1 MKSQRHFHSPLLMLG
16 IVALVFGMWA
26 GLIRIGWYL
35 PPAPVSFALLHGP
48 LMIAGGLGTL
58 ISLERTAVFNSRWGY
73 LAPLLTLT
81 GACGLIF
88 NAPWNL
94 GPIFIL
100 AGSVVL
106 VTLFSDMFQNR
117 ASLATTTMALGAL
130 AWLIGNGLWLTG
142 QPIFTFVLWWAG
154 FLALII
160 TGQRIEYG
168 QLNCSS
174 HRSESAFLTTASIF
188 LIGLIMCVV
197 VYDLGVRIVGF
208 GMVGVAC
215 WLLFQECAWRNA
227 SQSNF
232 ARFIAA
238 CLLPGYLWLIVSGV
252 AGMLFGSVPG
262 GKLYD
267 AWLHAL
273 FVGFVFSMIF
283 AHTPLILSQTF
294 GIKTRFSRSFYIHL
308 ILLQVSLLIRI
319 GADLMGWQT
328 MREWGGML
336 NAIALMLFL
345 INTIW
350 FGRRAIPAPKQQV
363 SRGTTSSVR

>member
-1 MKSQRHFHSPLLMLG
+1 MKSRRHLHGPLLMLG
-16 IVALVFGMWA
+16 IVALILGMWA

-58 ISLERTAVFNSRWGY
+58 ISLERTAVAHSRWGY
-73 LAPLLTLT
+73 LAPLLTLA
-81 GACGLIF
+81 GAFCLLF

-94 GPIFIL
+94 GPLLIS
-100 AGSVVL
+100 AGSLVL
-106 VTLFSDMFQNR
+106 VALFSDMFQNR
-117 ASLATTTMALGAL
+117 GSLATTTMALGAL

-160 TGQRIEYG
+160 AGQRMEYG

-174 HRSESAFLTTASIF
+174 HRSESAFLTTTTIF

-197 VYDLGVRIVGF
+197 VYDLGVRIVGL
-208 GMVGVAC
+208 GMIGLAC

-227 SQSNF
+227 SQNNF
-232 ARFIAA
+232 SFFIAA

-252 AGMLFGSVPG
+252 AGVVFGSVPG
-262 GKLYD
+262 GPLYD

-294 GIKTRFSRSFYIHL
+294 GINTRFSRSFYLHL
-308 ILLQVSLLIRI
+308 ILLHVSLLIRI

-328 MREWGGML
+328 IREWGGML
-336 NAIALMLFL
+336 NAAALVLFL
-345 INTIW
+345 VNTIW
-350 FGRRAIPAPKQQV
+350 FGRRAVSSPAQQV
-363 SRGTTSSVR
+363 SSSTT